1 MTTPSSPAID
11 SDRRAAV
18 VGDRQPAA
26 AASSGRVLRAIL
38 WGGLIAGVLDIGY
51 VLILFPLWLGS
62 SPIRILQGIAGGL
75 IGPGARNG
83 GLATAALGL
92 FCHFVIATGAATT
105 YALAATRFSL
115 LTRRPIFSGL
125 VFGVCVYFFMQW
137 VVLPLSATGGGRGPN
152 LTWPSAA
159 VFLAHLICVGIPI
172 ALCTKRAF
180 STS

>member
-1 MTTPSSPAID
+1 MTTPSSPAIG
-11 SDRRAAV
+11 SDRATFAE
-18 VGDRQPAA
+18 GRQPAA
-26 AASSGRVLRAIL
+26 VASGGRRVLRAIV

-51 VLILFPLWLGS
+51 VLIIFPLWLGS

-75 IGPGARNG
+75 IGPAARDG

-92 FCHFVIATGAATT
+92 FCHFVIATGAAAT
-105 YALAATRFSL
+105 YALAATKFTL

-152 LTWPSAA
+152 LTWPSAV

>member
-1 MTTPSSPAID
+1 MTTPSSPAIG
-11 SDRRAAV
+11 SDRAAV
-18 VGDRQPAA
+18 VGERRPVAA
-26 AASSGRVLRAIL
+26 TSGGRVLRAAA

-51 VLILFPLWLGS
+51 VLVLFPLWLGS
-62 SPIRILQGIAGGL
+62 SPVRILQGIAAAL
-75 IGPGARNG
+75 IGPGARDG

-92 FCHFVIATGAATT
+92 FCHFVIATGAAAT
-105 YALAATRFSL
+105 YALAATTLTL

-125 VFGVCVYFFMQW
+125 VFGVCVYLFMQW

-159 VFLAHLICVGIPI
+159 VVLAHLVCVGIPI

-180 STS
+180 STSR